1 MLLKSINLKIY
12 KFDISKSGMIKILFL
27 LFCNNSRTEILV
39 SKNSKYTIWF
49 LPDQIKKEPE
59 LESNQHHQ
67 LEENQVS

>member
-1 MLLKSINLKIY
+1 MFEFEFHETKKSKNADLTFLI
-12 KFDISKSGMIKILFL
+12 L
-27 LFCNNSRTEILV
+27 LFGNNSRTEILV